1 MSQAITENSIFENGY
16 VKVTLQDTTVMGL
29 KATMPHVFPY
39 GYISVPD
46 DDMVAEVSSNSE
58 MQQPVLGCIPHI
70 TKNMDIAKGESAI
83 YSHTWR
89 YFMRNNGIQL
99 QQIETNKTAHAMM
112 GEDTNKLI
120 ANLQQ
125 QIIQLTTWLQL
136 VAESVNTHIHTGG
149 TIEGVTGPG
158 QLATIIGPIPPLM
171 APVPDDAIIIQDKT
185 YIDANKNLAT
195 DDYTPRKVHNGTV
208 DTK

>member
-1 MSQAITENSIFENGY
+1 MSQAKTLNAVFEDGY

-46 DDMVAEVSSNSE
+46 DNMVAEISPNSE

-112 GEDTNKLI
+112 GEDTNKVI
-120 ANLQQ
+120 ADLQQ
-125 QIIQLTTWLQL
+125 QIIDLTTWLATIQKYL
-136 VAESVNTHIHTGG
+136 ITHIHSGG
-149 TIEGVTGPG
+149 TIQGATGTPSS
-158 QLATIIGPIPPLM
+158 LPMPIE
-171 APVPDDAIIIQDKT
+171 VPDDTKIKDDKK
-185 YIDANKNLAT
+185 YIVANKNLAT
-195 DDYTPRKVHNGTV
+195 DDYTPREVHDGTV

>member
-1 MSQAITENSIFENGY
+1 MSQAITLNAVFEDGY

-39 GYISVPD
+39 GYISVTD
-46 DDMVAEVSSNSE
+46 NDMVAEISPNSE

-70 TKNMDIAKGESAI
+70 TKNMNIAQGESAI

-112 GEDTNKLI
+112 GEDTNKVI
-120 ANLQQ
+120 ADMLKEIKNLSDK
-125 QIIQLTTWLQL
+125 L
-136 VAESVNTHIHTGG
+136 NTFMSETFNLHTHAI
-149 TIEGVTGPG
+149 TDPSKSITVT
-158 QLATIIGPIPPLM
+158 PIPIATPFI
-171 APVPDDAIIIQDKT
+171 PSPDIATDTQ
-185 YIDANKNLAT
+185 YIDDNKNLAT
-195 DDYTPRKVHNGTV
+195 DDYTPREAHNETV

>member
-1 MSQAITENSIFENGY
+1 MSQAITENSVFEDGY

-39 GYISVPD
+39 GYIGVPNN
-46 DDMVAEVSSNSE
+46 DMVAEINLNSE

-70 TKNMDIAKGESAI
+70 TNNMDIAQGESAI
-83 YSHTWR
+83 YSRTWR

-99 QQIETNKTAHAMM
+99 QQIDTNKTAHAMM

-120 ANLQQ
+120 ANLQE
-125 QIIQLTTWLQL
+125 QIIKLTEWLQGL
-136 VAESVNTHIHTGG
+136 QNIFNLHVHS
-149 TIEGVTGPG
+149 GVTTGVGSSAVPV
-158 QLATIIGPIPPLM
+158 TIYPT
-171 APVPDDAIIIQDKT
+171 PVPDDATIVQDKT
-185 YIDANKNLAT
+185 YTDANKNLAT
-195 DDYTPRKVHNGTV
+195 NDYTPREVHDGTV

>member
-1 MSQAITENSIFENGY
+1 MSQAITENSVFENGY

-29 KATMPHVFPY
+29 KATMPHAFSY
-39 GYISVPD
+39 GLISCPE
-46 DDMVAEVSSNSE
+46 DDMVAEISLNSE
-58 MQQPVLGCIPHI
+58 MQQIVLGCIPHI

-83 YSHTWR
+83 YSRTWR

-120 ANLQQ
+120 ANLQE
-125 QIIQLTTWLQL
+125 QIIQLTKWLQGL
-136 VAESVNTHIHTGG
+136 QNIFNLHVHS
-149 TIEGVTGPG
+149 GVTTGVGSSAVPV
-158 QLATIIGPIPPLM
+158 TVYPT
-171 APVPDDAIIIQDKT
+171 PVPDDATIIQDKT
-185 YIDANKNLAT
+185 YTDANKNLAT
-195 DDYTPRKVHNGTV
+195 DDYTPREVHDGTI

>member
-1 MSQAITENSIFENGY
+1 MSQAITLNAVFEDGY

-29 KATMPHVFPY
+29 KDTMPHVFPY

-46 DDMVAEVSSNSE
+46 NDMVAEISPNSE

-70 TKNMDIAKGESAI
+70 TKNMNIAQGESAI

-112 GEDTNKLI
+112 GEDTNKVI
-120 ANLQQ
+120 ADLLKEVKSLSDKLNTFMSETFNLH
-125 QIIQLTTWLQL
+125 
-136 VAESVNTHIHTGG
+136 THAITDPSKSI
-149 TIEGVTGPG
+149 TVT
-158 QLATIIGPIPPLM
+158 
-171 APVPDDAIIIQDKT
+171 PVPIATPFIPSPDIATDTQ

-195 DDYTPRKVHNGTV
+195 DDYTPREVHDGTV

>member
-1 MSQAITENSIFENGY
+1 MSQAITENSVFEKGY
-16 VKVTLQDTTVMGL
+16 VKVTLQDTTVIGL
-29 KATMPHVFPY
+29 KATMPHVFSY

-46 DDMVAEVSSNSE
+46 DNMVAEVSSNSE
-58 MQQPVLGCIPHI
+58 MQQSVLGCIPDI

-99 QQIETNKTAHAMM
+99 QQIETNKTAYAMM
-112 GEDTNKLI
+112 GEDTNKVI
-120 ANLQQ
+120 ADMLKEIKNLSDK
-125 QIIQLTTWLQL
+125 L
-136 VAESVNTHIHTGG
+136 NTFMSETFNLHTHAI
-149 TIEGVTGPG
+149 TDPSKSITVTP
-158 QLATIIGPIPPLM
+158 LPIATPFIPS
-171 APVPDDAIIIQDKT
+171 PDIATDTQ

-195 DDYTPRKVHNGTV
+195 DDYTPREVHDGTV

>member
-1 MSQAITENSIFENGY
+1 MSQAITENSVFEDGY

-39 GYISVPD
+39 GYIGVPNN
-46 DDMVAEVSSNSE
+46 DMVAEINLNSE

-70 TKNMDIAKGESAI
+70 TNNMDIAQGESAI
-83 YSHTWR
+83 YSRTWR

-99 QQIETNKTAHAMM
+99 QQIDTNKTAHAMM

-120 ANLQQ
+120 TNLQK
-125 QIIQLTTWLQL
+125 QIIDLTTWLSTIQKFL
-136 VAESVNTHIHTGG
+136 IAHVHSGG
-149 TIEGVTGPG
+149 TIEGLTGNPS
-158 QLATIIGPIPPLM
+158 PPYPLE
-171 APVPDDAIIIQDKT
+171 VPDDATIIQDKT
-185 YIDANKNLAT
+185 YTDANKNLAT
-195 DDYTPRKVHNGTV
+195 DDYTPREVHDGTI